1 MHRAYRLCETACYLC
16 GMGNRFKI
24 PFELGTWAGL
34 LAFGYFL
41 LISVTPYSPFGLA
54 RFGGFWIPVLFVFL
68 ATYRQM
74 KTNGP
79 AGLTFSG
86 AFFTGLFTAL
96 SLGAIKAVL
105 VYMYIKF
112 YDPGIIYQT
121 RDETIR
127 MLEWSK
133 ARVPNPDEIAAQIE
147 TTRQGYEKM
156 TALGMASGEV
166 NLYLIGALPVSLLAA
181 LIFNRKPKNA

>member
-1 MHRAYRLCETACYLC
+1 MQRAYRLCETACYLC

-41 LISVTPYSPFGLA
+41 LIALTPYSPFGLA
-54 RFGGFWIPVLFVFL
+54 RLGSFWIPVLFVFL

-74 KTNGP
+74 KANDTE
-79 AGLTFSG
+79 GLSFSA
-86 AFFTGLFTAL
+86 AFFTGIFTAL
-96 SLGAIKAVL
+96 VLGLVKAML
-105 VYMYIKF
+105 VYMYVNFFDYALIAE
-112 YDPGIIYQT
+112 T

-127 MLEWSK
+127 ILEWGRS
-133 ARVPNPDEIAAQIE
+133 RVPNPEEITAQIE
-147 TTRQGYEKM
+147 TIRQAYEKV
-156 TALGMASGEV
+156 TPLDIASNEI
-166 NLYLIGALPVSLLAA
+166 YLNSLGALPLSLLAA